1 MEWGAVNTESK
12 ENAVIILHTYMVHP
26 TGSCGF
32 RTSTFVNSTAYS
44 MLPMLRLV
52 PFRKMVLPPD
62 KIPWLGYILVIFGIF
77 EKQPKYKVKSI
88 NAIPPAAKVERL
100 RAFKAN

>member
-1 MEWGAVNTESK
+1 MKWGAVKTESK

-32 RTSTFVNSTAYS
+32 ATSTFVNSTAYS
-44 MLPMLRLV
+44 MLPILRLV

-62 KIPWLGYILVIFGIF
+62 KIPWLG
-77 EKQPKYKVKSI
+77 
-88 NAIPPAAKVERL
+88 
-100 RAFKAN
+100 